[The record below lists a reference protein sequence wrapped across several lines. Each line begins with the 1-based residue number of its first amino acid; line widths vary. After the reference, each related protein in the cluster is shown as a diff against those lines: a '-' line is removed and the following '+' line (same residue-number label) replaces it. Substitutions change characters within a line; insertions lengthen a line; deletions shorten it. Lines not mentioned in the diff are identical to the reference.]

1 MMNGSSGMYL
11 NWIFGLLILA
21 VIIGMIIR
29 GMCEMPRR
37 RQHENSSDEAMEMLR
52 QRYAR
57 GEIDDKE
64 FEYMKQELDH

>member
-29 GMCEMPRR
+29 GMCEMPKR
-37 RQHENSSDEAMEMLR
+37 RQHENSSYEAMEMLR